1 LQLAAPTGCRLFS
14 TGVDT
19 GVDGPEQGGWAGV
32 SNTDDLWAAV
42 SRLLRERF
50 PEGTWNTLF
59 GSARPV
65 GGDDRF
71 LVLAVPSAVV
81 KDRIENRHLSAIEDA
96 CAEVGYPRR
105 VVLEVHTENGS
116 DGEVLDEPPD
126 DASDTDR
133 EHMSEPALDG
143 VDVPE
148 LGATTVGTGTHGAEP
163 APVWTAPQAPPPPPP
178 PVRRPLEP
186 SVNPRYTFETFV
198 SGTSNRF
205 ALAAAQGVAE
215 KPAQSFNPLFI
226 YGTAGLG
233 KTHLLHAIGNYI
245 NRHYPD
251 LNVVYVSAETFTND
265 FIESIRTN
273 TQFAFKQRYRTCD
286 VLLVDDIQFL
296 EKKDGTR
303 EEFFHTFNALHDEN
317 RQIVITSDR
326 SPKSLNAFEDRLRT
340 RFDWGLTTDVQPPE
354 LETRLAILRHKA
366 ERETLHFPDEVLE
379 YIATHITN
387 NIRELE
393 GALIRVAAYASIHGQ
408 AVTLALAEEQLR
420 HLITTEN
427 RQLTPRMILETTAD
441 MFGMA
446 VEDLIGK
453 SRSRPLVNA
462 RQICMY
468 VFRQMTDFSYPAI
481 GREFGGRDHTTVI
494 HAVEKIS
501 TLMQQKRNI
510 FDQVTDLMNRL
521 GGGA

>member
-1 LQLAAPTGCRLFS
+1 VIS
-14 TGVDT
+14 TD
-19 GVDGPEQGGWAGV
+19 E
-32 SNTDDLWAAV
+32 LWALV
-42 SRLLRERF
+42 SQLLHERF

-65 GGDDRF
+65 GGDERY
-71 LVLAVPSAVV
+71 LVLAVPSSVV
-81 KDRIENRHLSAIEDA
+81 KERIENRHLGAIEDA
-96 CAEVGYPRR
+96 CTEVGHPRL
-105 VVLEVHTENGS
+105 VVLEVHTDTGA
-116 DGEVLDEPPD
+116 D
-126 DASDTDR
+126 DAGTPEDAEE
-133 EHMSEPALDG
+133 EHAAEPSVDANEAPEADG
-143 VDVPE
+143 
-148 LGATTVGTGTHGAEP
+148 TTIGTGTHGAQP
-163 APVWTAPQAPPPPPP
+163 APWTAPDTPPASPPPPI
-178 PVRRPLEP
+178 PVRRALEP

-233 KTHLLHAIGNYI
+233 KTHLLHAIGNYV
-245 NRHYPD
+245 NRHYPE
-251 LNVVYVSAETFTND
+251 LHVVYVSAETFTND

-303 EEFFHTFNALHDEN
+303 EEFFHTFNALHDDN

-326 SPKSLNAFEDRLRT
+326 APKSLAAFEDRLRT

-366 ERETLHFPDEVLE
+366 EREALHFPDEVLE

-408 AVTLALAEEQLR
+408 AVSLALAEEQLR
-420 HLITTEN
+420 HLITTET
-427 RQLTPRMILETTAD
+427 RQLTPRVILETTAE
-441 MFGMA
+441 MFGMT
-446 VEDLIGK
+446 VDDLVGK

-501 TLMQQKRNI
+501 TLMQQKRQI

-521 GGGA
+521 GGSA

>member
-1 LQLAAPTGCRLFS
+1 VTS
-14 TGVDT
+14 
-19 GVDGPEQGGWAGV
+19 
-32 SNTDDLWAAV
+32 TDDLWAAV

-50 PEGTWNTLF
+50 PEGTWNALF
-59 GSARPV
+59 GSAHPV
-65 GGDDRF
+65 GGDERY
-71 LVLAVPSAVV
+71 LVLAVPSTVV
-81 KDRIENRHLSAIEDA
+81 KERIENRHLGAIEDA
-96 CAEVGYPRR
+96 CTKVGHPRL
-105 VVLEVHTENGS
+105 VVLEVHTDTGAD
-116 DGEVLDEPPD
+116 DGEVPAEPEATPP
-126 DASDTDR
+126 A
-133 EHMSEPALDG
+133 PALD
-143 VDVPE
+143 DDAPE
-148 LGATTVGTGTHGAEP
+148 PEGTTVGTGTHGAQP
-163 APVWTAPQAPPPPPP
+163 APWTAPETPPAPPPPPS
-178 PVRRPLEP
+178 PVRRILDP
-186 SVNPRYTFETFV
+186 SINPRYTFETFV

-233 KTHLLHAIGNYI
+233 KTHLLHAIGNYV

-251 LNVVYVSAETFTND
+251 LNVLYVSAETFTND

-303 EEFFHTFNALHDEN
+303 EEFFHTFNALHDDN

-326 SPKSLNAFEDRLRT
+326 APKSLAAFEDRLRT

-366 ERETLHFPDEVLE
+366 EREALHFPDEVLE

-393 GALIRVAAYASIHGQ
+393 GALIRVAAYASIHSQ
-408 AVTLALAEEQLR
+408 PVNLSLAEEQLR
-420 HLITTEN
+420 HLITTES
-427 RQLTPRMILETTAD
+427 RQLTPRMILETTAE
-441 MFGMA
+441 MFGMS
-446 VEDLIGK
+446 VDDLVGK

-501 TLMQQKRNI
+501 TLMQQKRSI

-521 GGGA
+521 GGSA

>member
-1 LQLAAPTGCRLFS
+1 MTSA
-14 TGVDT
+14 
-19 GVDGPEQGGWAGV
+19 
-32 SNTDDLWAAV
+32 DDLWTAV
-42 SRLLRERF
+42 SQLLRERF
-50 PEGTWNTLF
+50 AEGTWNTLF
-59 GSARPV
+59 GSVRPV

-71 LVLAVPSAVV
+71 LVLGVPSAVV

-96 CAEVGYPRR
+96 CAEVGHPRR
-105 VVLEVHTENGS
+105 VVLEVHTDAGS
-116 DGEVLDEPPD
+116 ADGEVPD
-126 DASDTDR
+126 DPASDLADL
-133 EHMSEPALDG
+133 PDPG
-143 VDVPE
+143 YGPDVAGTT
-148 LGATTVGTGTHGAEP
+148 GATVGTGTHGAPPVP
-163 APVWTAPQAPPPPPP
+163 AWAGPEAASAPPPPITA
-178 PVRRPLEP
+178 RRPAETT
-186 SVNPRYTFETFV
+186 VNSRYTFEAFV

-233 KTHLLHAIGNYI
+233 KTHLLHAIGNYV
-245 NRHYPD
+245 NQHYPH
-251 LNVVYVSAETFTND
+251 LNVVYVSAESFTND

-286 VLLVDDIQFL
+286 VLLIDDIQFL

-326 SPKSLNAFEDRLRT
+326 SPKSLAAFEDRLRT

-354 LETRLAILRHKA
+354 LETRLAILRHKG
-366 ERETLHFPDEVLE
+366 ERETLHFPDEVLD
-379 YIATHITN
+379 YIAAHITN

-393 GALIRVAAYASIHGQ
+393 GALIRVAAYASIHDQ
-408 AVTLALAEEQLR
+408 PVTLNLAEEQLR
-420 HLITTEN
+420 HLITSET
-427 RQLTPRMILETTAD
+427 RQLTPRIILETTAD
-441 MFGMA
+441 MFGMT
-446 VEDLIGK
+446 VDDLVSK

-501 TLMQQKRNI
+501 TLMQQKRSI

>member
-1 LQLAAPTGCRLFS
+1 MS
-14 TGVDT
+14 T
-19 GVDGPEQGGWAGV
+19 DG
-32 SNTDDLWAAV
+32 LWAAV
-42 SRLLRERF
+42 SQLLRERF
-50 PEGTWNTLF
+50 SEGTWNALF
-59 GSARPV
+59 GSAYPV

-71 LVLAVPSAVV
+71 LVLGVPSAVV

-96 CAEVGYPRR
+96 CAEVGHPRR
-105 VVLEVHTENGS
+105 VVLEVHTDAGS
-116 DGEVLDEPPD
+116 GEGESLPD
-126 DASDTDR
+126 SASA
-133 EHMSEPALDG
+133 PADLSATGYGD
-143 VDVPE
+143 DPT
-148 LGATTVGTGTHGAEP
+148 GATVGTGTHGPAPAPWPVPEP
-163 APVWTAPQAPPPPPP
+163 AGAPPAPNSAQGPA
-178 PVRRPLEP
+178 ET
-186 SVNPRYTFETFV
+186 SVNNRYTFETFV

-233 KTHLLHAIGNYI
+233 KTHLLHAIGNYV
-245 NRHYPD
+245 NQHYPH
-251 LNVVYVSAETFTND
+251 LNVVYVSAESFTND

-286 VLLVDDIQFL
+286 VLLIDDIQFL

-326 SPKSLNAFEDRLRT
+326 APKSLAAFEDRLRT

-379 YIATHITN
+379 YIATHITS

-393 GALIRVAAYASIHGQ
+393 GALIRVAAYASIHEKP
-408 AVTLALAEEQLR
+408 VTLSLAEDQLR
-420 HLITTEN
+420 HLITTET
-427 RQLTPRMILETTAD
+427 RQLTPRIILETTAD
-441 MFGMA
+441 MFGMT
-446 VEDLIGK
+446 VDDLIGK

-501 TLMQQKRNI
+501 TLMQQRRNI

-521 GGGA
+521 GAGA

>member
-1 LQLAAPTGCRLFS
+1 MS
-14 TGVDT
+14 
-19 GVDGPEQGGWAGV
+19 
-32 SNTDDLWAAV
+32 TDDLWAAV
-42 SRLLRERF
+42 SQLLRDRF
-50 PEGTWNTLF
+50 PEGAWNTLF
-59 GSARPV
+59 GSVRPV

-96 CAEVGYPRR
+96 CAVIGEPRR
-105 VVLEVHTENGS
+105 VVLEVHTEAGPGEGEGPLVPDTATAAPDPTPDRPPVS
-116 DGEVLDEPPD
+116 D
-126 DASDTDR
+126 
-133 EHMSEPALDG
+133 LDG
-143 VDVPE
+143 P
-148 LGATTVGTGTHGAEP
+148 TIGTGTHGA
-163 APVWTAPQAPPPPPP
+163 P
-178 PVRRPLEP
+178 PVPAWSLPGAAAAATRPPVSTRRPFE
-186 SVNPRYTFETFV
+186 SCVNPRYIFENFV

-233 KTHLLHAIGNYI
+233 KTHLLHAIGNYV

-251 LNVVYVSAETFTND
+251 LNVVYVAAETFTND

-303 EEFFHTFNALHDEN
+303 EEFFHTFNSLHDDN

-326 SPKSLNAFEDRLRT
+326 APKSLAAFEDRLRT

-393 GALIRVAAYASIHGQ
+393 GALIRVAAYASIHDQ
-408 AVTLALAEEQLR
+408 RVTLELAEEQLR
-420 HLITTEN
+420 HLITAEN
-427 RQLTPRMILETTAD
+427 RQLTPRTILETTAD
-441 MFGMA
+441 MFGMT
-446 VEDLIGK
+446 VDDLVGK

-501 TLMQQKRNI
+501 TLMQQRRST

-521 GGGA
+521 GGGG

>member
-1 LQLAAPTGCRLFS
+1 MTEWKGCRRVVV
-14 TGVDT
+14 TT
-19 GVDGPEQGGWAGV
+19 E
-32 SNTDDLWAAV
+32 DLWTAV
-42 SRLLRERF
+42 SHLLHDRF

-71 LVLAVPSAVV
+71 LVLGVPSAVV

-96 CAEVGYPRR
+96 CAEVGHPRR
-105 VVLEVHTENGS
+105 VVLEVHTQAGGPEAEAPPESSAPPVGAPAGS
-116 DGEVLDEPPD
+116 PTRSD
-126 DASDTDR
+126 DA
-133 EHMSEPALDG
+133 A
-143 VDVPE
+143 
-148 LGATTVGTGTHGAEP
+148 GTGTDGA
-163 APVWTAPQAPPPPPP
+163 APIPVSQSGAPPPPPP
-178 PVRRPLEP
+178 PRRLSET
-186 SVNPRYTFETFV
+186 SVNVRYTFEAFV

-233 KTHLLHAIGNYI
+233 KTHLLHAIGNYV
-245 NRHYPD
+245 NQHYPH
-251 LNVVYVSAETFTND
+251 LNVVYVSAENFTND

-286 VLLVDDIQFL
+286 VLLIDDIQFL

-326 SPKSLNAFEDRLRT
+326 SPKSLAAFEDRLRT

-366 ERETLHFPDEVLE
+366 DRDALHFPDEVLD

-393 GALIRVAAYASIHGQ
+393 GALIRVAAYASIHEQ
-408 AVTLALAEEQLR
+408 PVTLALAEDQLR

-427 RQLTPRMILETTAD
+427 RQLTPRIILETTAE
-441 MFGMA
+441 MFGMT
-446 VEDLIGK
+446 VDDLVGK

-501 TLMQQKRNI
+501 TLMQQRRSV
-510 FDQVTDLMNRL
+510 FDQVTDLMKRL